1 MKNLLYL
8 LLFSPFVAFSQA
20 GTELIFEIAT
30 HSVSRDNAAQVEHAM
45 GAHNKKYH
53 ASGPN
58 GVRVFIV
65 QTGKDSGKYKWVM
78 GPGPW
83 SSLDTRPSDDAHN
96 VDWKGNVARYLGE
109 EGSTEYISLDPALS
123 RFPADFNVD
132 KLFVRYVDVVR
143 GKTEQAKEILKKIN
157 RVYTEKIPGE
167 TYGIYF
173 NEIPSTSAGRDITIV
188 SFFDK
193 YAWMAEDNDF
203 NAKYDAI
210 YGKGAAD
217 AMWVS
222 WQQVTSSQECEI
234 WEYQEELSGLP
245 PLIKAAER
253 K

>member
-1 MKNLLYL
+1 MKKLFYL
-8 LLFSPFVAFSQA
+8 LLLSPMVAFSQA

-30 HSVSRDNAAQVEHAM
+30 HSVSRDNVAQVEHAM

-58 GVRVFIV
+58 GVRVYTV
-65 QTGKDSGKYKWVM
+65 QTGHDSGKYKWVM

-83 SSLDTRPSDDAHN
+83 SALDTRPADDSHNSDWSAN
-96 VDWKGNVARYLGE
+96 VERYLGE
-109 EGSTEYISLDPALS
+109 ETNAEYISMDPALS

-143 GKTEQAKEILKKIN
+143 GKMSEAKEILKKIT

-167 TYGIYF
+167 TYGIYY
-173 NEIPSTSAGRDITIV
+173 NEIPSTSSGRDITIV

-193 YAWMAEDNDF
+193 YAWMGNDDGF
-203 NAKYDAI
+203 DAKYDEI
-210 YGKGAAD
+210 FGKGSAA
-217 AMWVS
+217 AMWTA
-222 WQQVTSSQECEI
+222 WQAVTVAQECEI

-245 PLIKAAER
+245 PLVKAAER

>member
-1 MKNLLYL
+1 MKKLIYLFLL
-8 LLFSPFVAFSQA
+8 SPVIAFSQA
-20 GTELIFEIAT
+20 GSELIFEIAT

-53 ASGPN
+53 ASGAN
-58 GVRVFIV
+58 GVRVYIV
-65 QTGKDSGKYKWVM
+65 QSGHDSGKYKWVM

-83 SSLDTRPSDDAHN
+83 SALDTRPSDDSHN
-96 VDWKGNVARYLGE
+96 ADWEANVARYLGE
-109 EGSTEYISLDPALS
+109 ENNAEYISLDPTLS
-123 RFPADFNVD
+123 RFPNDFNVD
-132 KLFVRYVDVVR
+132 KLFVRYLDVVR
-143 GKTEQAKEILKKIN
+143 GKMDEAKEILKKIT

-193 YAWMAEDNDF
+193 YAWMGKDDGF
-203 NAKYDAI
+203 NAKYDEI
-210 YGKGAAD
+210 FGKGSVE
-217 AMWVS
+217 AMWTQ
-222 WQQVTSSQECEI
+222 WQAVTIAQECEI

-245 PLIKAAER
+245 PLVKAAER